1 MFNVL
6 SNIIIG
12 YYSGLDGKG
21 AIPTWAIFL
30 AAFLY
35 PMYHIF
41 DILDGKHARKTN
53 QSSPLGLLVD
63 HGCDALTTFL
73 FTMCLGSIIRL
84 EGAFMYTVIW
94 LMAAHTFY
102 LCTWEEFQTDRLD
115 FPCFHGVS
123 EGTFMA
129 MITMLFTAIIGQD
142 FWLTPVEI
150 FGNFYSLNNVYVCSV
165 TLISLIFSLIS
176 FIKVVQNEKTT
187 SLSKALSN
195 LSIYIYML
203 LSLVIVIFYSK
214 CNIVENQ
221 PKIIIYLY
229 GFCFAKLVVRKR
241 KK

>member
-1 MFNVL
+1 MFNII
-6 SNIIIG
+6 SNIVIG

-21 AIPTWAIFL
+21 SIPTWAIVL

-73 FTMCLGSIIRL
+73 FTMGLGSILRL
-84 EGAFMYTVIW
+84 QGPFMYTVIW

-102 LCTWEEFQTDRLD
+102 LCTWEEYQTDRLD

-123 EGTFMA
+123 EGTFLA

-142 FWLTPVEI
+142 FWLTDI
-150 FGNFYSLNNVYVCSV
+150 KILGNIYPLNVVYVCSV
-165 TLISLIFSLIS
+165 TLFSLIFSLIS
-176 FIKVVQNEKTT
+176 LKKVIKNENTT
-187 SLSKALSN
+187 SILKALSN

-214 CNIVENQ
+214 SNIVENQ

-229 GFCFAKLVVRKR
+229 GFCFAKLVVRKL
-241 KK
+241 